1 MKDMNNRSSRAWLGA
16 FAALTLVLAA
26 FMFGSGFQTNAEKFA
41 SVDITKVLDESKLGR
56 QSNDTLRAAFSTRS
70 DLLTFATENLCMT
83 QEQGQTL
90 LTMGL
95 KDTLTAAEK
104 TQFDTTKAAVQNA
117 TRQRM
122 TLAQKTNL
130 SDEEKTLLAD
140 LNQRAQIGMAV
151 VQQWNSQFNNDM
163 DALGQK
169 LRDDAVTK
177 VRQVI
182 ATEAKRQGYT
192 LVFESSVLV
201 HSANDLTADVI
212 KAVDAAAP

>member
-1 MKDMNNRSSRAWLGA
+1 MKSINHRQSRAWLGA
-16 FAALTLVLAA
+16 FAALAVLMAA
-26 FMFGSGFQTNAEKFA
+26 FMFGSGFQANNEKFA
-41 SVDITKVLDESKLGR
+41 SVDITKVLDQSKLGQ
-56 QSNDTLRAAFSTRS
+56 QSNDSLRAAFSTRS

-90 LTMGL
+90 LTLGL

-130 SDEEKTLLAD
+130 TEEEKTLLAD
-140 LNQRAQIGMAV
+140 LNQRAQTGMAV

-182 ATEAKRQGYT
+182 STEAKRQGYT

-201 HSANDLTADVI
+201 YSANDLTADVI
-212 KAVDAAAP
+212 KAVDASSP